1 MFVILVLLIL
11 VSQRAEDQLIE
22 LFGTESMKLSLQ
34 EKYKRQRGNPPT
46 ILEYLVLLYVI
57 GFIFEET
64 HEIYVEGMKS
74 YLRNLWNFID
84 FTRNFLYTA
93 VFLLRVAAYI
103 QQRTEIDNDPFT
115 AYIRREDWKPF
126 DPQLIAE
133 GLFAGAN
140 IFSALKLVHL
150 FSINPHLGPLQIS
163 LGRMVIDIVK
173 FFFIYT
179 LVLFAFA
186 CGLNQLL
193 WYFSDLEKQKCYHL
207 PNGMADFDNAGDA
220 CMKWRRFAK

>member
-1 MFVILVLLIL
+1 MG
-11 VSQRAEDQLIE
+11 
-22 LFGTESMKLSLQ
+22 FG
-34 EKYKRQRGNPPT
+34 RG
-46 ILEYLVLLYVI
+46 V
-57 GFIFEET
+57 
-64 HEIYVEGMKS
+64 
-74 YLRNLWNFID
+74 
-84 FTRNFLYTA
+84 
-93 VFLLRVAAYI
+93 AYI
-103 QQRTEIDNDPFT
+103 QQSSEIRKDPST
-115 AYIRREDWKPF
+115 AYIAREHWEDF

-173 FFFIYT
+173 FFFIYS

-193 WYFSDLEKQKCYHL
+193 WYFADLEKQKCYHK
-207 PNGMADFDNAGDA
+207 PNGVADWENMGDA
-220 CMKWRRFAK
+220 CMKWRRFGKCVFSLPKILN

>member
-1 MFVILVLLIL
+1 MKQSVL
-11 VSQRAEDQLIE
+11 
-22 LFGTESMKLSLQ
+22 
-34 EKYKRQRGNPPT
+34 EKYEKQRGNPPA
-46 ILEYLVLLYVI
+46 ILEYVVAVYVL
-57 GFIFEET
+57 GFIYEET
-64 HEIYVEGMKS
+64 REMYVEGINN
-74 YLRNLWNFID
+74 YLRNMWNFID
-84 FTRNFLYTA
+84 FTRNFLYCI

-103 QQRTEIDNDPFT
+103 QQTQEIAEDPST
-115 AYIRREDWKPF
+115 AYIPREEWQAF

-133 GLFAGAN
+133 GLFAAAN

-173 FFFIYT
+173 FFFIYS

-193 WYFSDLEKQKCYHL
+193 WYFAHLERDKCYHL
-207 PNGMADFDNAGDA
+207 PDGEADWANQADS